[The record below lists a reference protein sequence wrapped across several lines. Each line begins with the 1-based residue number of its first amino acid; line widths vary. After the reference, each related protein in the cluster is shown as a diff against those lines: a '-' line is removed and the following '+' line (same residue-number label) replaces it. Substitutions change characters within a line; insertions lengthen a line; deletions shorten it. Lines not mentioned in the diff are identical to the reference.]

1 MSDLNVSYNKH
12 TAPEYMSEL
21 VNYGRTMVPRGYAYQ
36 LLIDFAIAQGYGK
49 AKARLLADRWMQGY
63 DLRRKLIDAAA
74 KQTAANARLIAAAPR
89 MAEFIRETIAC
100 LELWL
105 PEIPDHQKAGTWRD
119 LAGGM
124 RISLDKAEQLLA
136 EIEGQQSCR

>member
-1 MSDLNVSYNKH
+1 MPESMSDLNVSYNKH

-89 MAEFIRETIAC
+89 MAALRGWRRLRERFIAC
-100 LELWL
+100 LCRCSFVM
-105 PEIPDHQKAGTWRD
+105 PERSGASRNAG
-119 LAGGM
+119 
-124 RISLDKAEQLLA
+124 
-136 EIEGQQSCR
+136 